1 MRKTGA
7 TTAAPCGD
15 CTFAQTDE
23 HAVRAAFPDGFHH
36 RGVLLEVAI
45 MSSGDLQSGVLLLQ
59 PFRRHVRHAGL
70 GAQQAGILSGSGG
83 NYENYIKPPLSPPG
97 WLFPVVWAVLYLL
110 MAIGMAM
117 VWNADQAHAKPA
129 RNLYIVQ
136 LVVNLLWPFF
146 FFRWEMW
153 GFAVIWLLLLIALV
167 MVMALRFEQISPKA
181 AYLQI
186 PYLIWL
192 CFAAYLNIAI
202 WLLNR

>member
-1 MRKTGA
+1 MKQKPWKAYLWA
-7 TTAAPCGD
+7 TLPTIAG
-15 CTFAQTDE
+15 
-23 HAVRAAFPDGFHH
+23 
-36 RGVLLEVAI
+36 GVL
-45 MSSGDLQSGVLLLQ
+45 
-59 PFRRHVRHAGL
+59 
-70 GAQQAGILSGSGG
+70 AGILSGSGG

-153 GFAVIWLLLLIALV
+153 GF
-167 MVMALRFEQISPKA
+167 
-181 AYLQI
+181 
-186 PYLIWL
+186 
-192 CFAAYLNIAI
+192 CFSLH
-202 WLLNR
+202 W

>member
-1 MRKTGA
+1 MKQKPWKAYLWAILPTIAG
-7 TTAAPCGD
+7 
-15 CTFAQTDE
+15 
-23 HAVRAAFPDGFHH
+23 
-36 RGVLLEVAI
+36 GVL
-45 MSSGDLQSGVLLLQ
+45 
-59 PFRRHVRHAGL
+59 
-70 GAQQAGILSGSGG
+70 AGILSGSGG

-153 GFAVIWLLLLIALV
+153 GFAVIWLLLFT
-167 MVMALRFEQISPKA
+167 ALRKLWEK
-181 AYLQI
+181 
-186 PYLIWL
+186 
-192 CFAAYLNIAI
+192 IAKRRGFQYNK
-202 WLLNR
+202 NRKK

>member
-1 MRKTGA
+1 MKQKPWKAYLWA
-7 TTAAPCGD
+7 TLPTIAG
-15 CTFAQTDE
+15 
-23 HAVRAAFPDGFHH
+23 
-36 RGVLLEVAI
+36 GVL
-45 MSSGDLQSGVLLLQ
+45 
-59 PFRRHVRHAGL
+59 
-70 GAQQAGILSGSGG
+70 AGILSGSGG
-83 NYENYIKPPLSPPG
+83 NYENYNYIKPPLSPPG

-146 FFRWEMW
+146 FFRWEMR

>member
-1 MRKTGA
+1 MKQKPWKA
-7 TTAAPCGD
+7 YLWAALPTIAG
-15 CTFAQTDE
+15 
-23 HAVRAAFPDGFHH
+23 
-36 RGVLLEVAI
+36 GVL
-45 MSSGDLQSGVLLLQ
+45 
-59 PFRRHVRHAGL
+59 
-70 GAQQAGILSGSGG
+70 AGILSGSGG